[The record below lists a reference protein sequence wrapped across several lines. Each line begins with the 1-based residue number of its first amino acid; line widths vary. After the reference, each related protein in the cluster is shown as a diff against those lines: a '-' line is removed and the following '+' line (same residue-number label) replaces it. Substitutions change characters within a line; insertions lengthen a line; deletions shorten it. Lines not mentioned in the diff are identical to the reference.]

1 MNNSQISERIKRLA
15 AMLTLLD
22 ENPHKVRTYEKAA
35 RIVADHPEEMG
46 ILIDED
52 RLKAVN
58 GIGESLA
65 HAILYYAKSGG
76 PGLERELE
84 ARLPVGLP
92 DLLDLKGLGLKKIQ
106 TLWKDHQV
114 SNIKM
119 LKDACATNTL
129 AGWKGFG
136 PKLEQQLLDAIEFK
150 AKHIS
155 DFLLDLA
162 LNVSQNWL
170 EKLALLPSIDQIA
183 LTGKLRRGADLIQS
197 VDFVVAADPDSL
209 KSDLQQIQNFETPV
223 DDLFTLIDNT
233 GLPISLWICSNSDF
247 QLRQLILTGG
257 ASYLGKVESA
267 LRTNNLSHNQGRS
280 SDLDVTGLSEVA
292 ICDQLHIQ
300 WIEPELRDTFDS
312 FPTDRTMIQVQ
323 DVKGVIHA
331 HSSWSDGKYT
341 LEQMA
346 EASQKLG
353 YQYLGISD
361 HSQAAHYANGLKP
374 KRVKAQWQQIDELNQ
389 QYPDFHIFKGIEA
402 DILADG
408 SLDYSEELL
417 AGFDFVIASI
427 HSHFHLDSVQQTKR
441 IIRALQSPFTTILG
455 HPTGRM
461 LLARAGYAPDLLAI
475 IDAAAEFGKIIEL
488 NTTPKRLDLSW
499 QYLATAREQGVPIS
513 INPDAHSLKG
523 LETIP
528 LGVTM
533 ARKAGLGAPD
543 VINTANTSE
552 MTAYLARRKPV

>member
-15 AMLTLLD
+15 AMMTLLD
-22 ENPHKVRTYEKAA
+22 ENPHKIRTFEKAA
-35 RIVADHPEEMG
+35 RIVKDHPEEMG
-46 ILIDED
+46 ILIDEG
-52 RLKAVN
+52 RLKAVK
-58 GIGESLA
+58 GIGDSLA
-65 HAILYYAKSGG
+65 HIILYYAKSGG

-92 DLLDLKGLGLKKIQ
+92 DLLNLKGLGLRKIQ

-119 LKDACATNTL
+119 LKDACEANTL
-129 AGWKGFG
+129 ANWKGFG

-150 AKHIS
+150 ARHVS
-155 DFLLDLA
+155 DFQFNLA
-162 LNVSQNWL
+162 LDVSQIWL
-170 EKLALLPSIDQIA
+170 EKLTQLPSVNQVE
-183 LTGKLRRGADLIQS
+183 LTGKLRRGDALIQS
-197 VDFVVAADPDSL
+197 VDFVIEADLGQL
-209 KSDLQQIQNFETPV
+209 KSDLQQIQNGENAT
-223 DDLFTLIDNT
+223 DDLLTVIDNT
-233 GLPISLWICSNSDF
+233 GLPINLWVARNSDF

-257 ASYLGKVESA
+257 SSYLGKIESA
-267 LRTNNLSHNQGRS
+267 FEANNLSHNQGRS
-280 SDLDVTGLSEVA
+280 DDLNATGLSEA
-292 ICDQLHIQ
+292 ALCDQLHIQ

-312 FPTDRTMIQVQ
+312 FPADRTLIQAL
-323 DVKGVIHA
+323 DIKGVMHA
-331 HSSWSDGKYT
+331 HSTWSDGKNT

-346 EASQKLG
+346 EAAQQLG

-374 KRVKAQWQQIDELNQ
+374 DRVKAQWQQIDELNE

-408 SLDYSEELL
+408 RLDYSEDLL

-427 HSHFHLDSVQQTKR
+427 HSHFHLSPVQQTDR
-441 IIRALQSPFTTILG
+441 IIRALQSPFTTMLG

-461 LLARAGYAPDLLAI
+461 LLTREGYNPDLLAI
-475 IDAAAEFGKIIEL
+475 IDAAAEFDKIIEL
-488 NTTPKRLDLSW
+488 NTTPKRLDLDW
-499 QYLATAREQGVPIS
+499 RYLATAREQGVPIS
-513 INPDAHSLKG
+513 INPDAHNLKG

-533 ARKAGLGAPD
+533 ARKAGLGSSD
-543 VINTANTSE
+543 VINTASVSE
-552 MTAYLARRKPV
+552 MTAYLERRKSG